1 MAQHSRGGFIF
12 CPFLSGPYG
21 VGRRVGGRRRVV
33 STPSTISQ
41 PPTTISE
48 RRGLKRPPSATP
60 STSSSPS
67 SSSSAHGSL
76 GSTPPRTL
84 LVRKIVNGKRGTIVL
99 LQNQRQSPSME
110 SPEMQ
115 RYGDS
120 PNFNQ
125 SELPISHSY
134 ADNLTNISA
143 SRPIPGGNNS
153 SGGSGHSTSPV
164 GGIGIPGVQSNSFR
178 HVVSSSA
185 PTSSH
190 DMDHMARGSSQGPIN
205 GDDGDFYR
213 DRRKK
218 DIHNMIE
225 RRRRYNI
232 NDRIKELGLM
242 LPKGSSED
250 MKLNKGT
257 ILKASC
263 DYIRQLQRDRD
274 VMMKQQQHQS
284 KLEVTAKQYADRVR
298 ARQPQEHAV
307 QRPHHG
313 GHELGDESAS
323 ATGPLMSQA
332 GGPSSFLAASQMS
345 PDIGWDQSNFSP
357 DAGQNQMHNNHNMDY
372 TSTRHQHY
380 SVVVYL
386 YILYY

>member
-1 MAQHSRGGFIF
+1 
-12 CPFLSGPYG
+12 
-21 VGRRVGGRRRVV
+21 
-33 STPSTISQ
+33 
-41 PPTTISE
+41 
-48 RRGLKRPPSATP
+48 
-60 STSSSPS
+60 
-67 SSSSAHGSL
+67 
-76 GSTPPRTL
+76 
-84 LVRKIVNGKRGTIVL
+84 
-99 LQNQRQSPSME
+99 
-110 SPEMQ
+110 MQ

-125 SELPISHSY
+125 SELLDDLIIDEILSLEDEQRIRGKTQPLPISHSY

-190 DMDHMARGSSQGPIN
+190 DMDHMVRGSSQGPIN

-298 ARQPQEHAV
+298 ELEEILAQNGLNAPSGNLPPLPVIPAAPRQIKQEI
-307 QRPHHG
+307 
-313 GHELGDESAS
+313 DESPNHTPCGSLSSSGFMSQLSDTTAAMAIAS
-323 ATGPLMSQA
+323 PIGRMHHNSDYFGTSPDYQTPQWRPDSHKNMPFSDLIMEDMNLATNPLLHSDPLMSQA
-332 GGPSSFLAASQMS
+332 GGPSPNLAASQMS

-372 TSTRHQHY
+372 T
-380 SVVVYL
+380 
-386 YILYY
+386 